1 MVKLLEDPLQ
11 FSTTI
16 MISCPAVTMGAGT
29 EEEHGKV
36 LPNWLQPLEAL
47 A

>member
-16 MISCPAVTMGAGT
+16 MISCPAVTIGAGT
-29 EEEHGKV
+29 DEEQGNEF
-36 LPNWLQPLEAL
+36 PNWLQPLAAL